1 MEEILKRMIEQL
13 QSLEWGEA
21 QENVDG
27 ALAYLSCAVQKL
39 RNPTT
44 LAVDT
49 PLALEDEGDSI
60 PYGLSFRETEF

>member
-1 MEEILKRMIEQL
+1 MEEILKQMIERL
-13 QSLEWGEA
+13 QGLEWGEA

-27 ALAYLSCAVQKL
+27 ALAYLGCAVQNL

-49 PLALEDEGDSI
+49 PLVIEDEGDSI